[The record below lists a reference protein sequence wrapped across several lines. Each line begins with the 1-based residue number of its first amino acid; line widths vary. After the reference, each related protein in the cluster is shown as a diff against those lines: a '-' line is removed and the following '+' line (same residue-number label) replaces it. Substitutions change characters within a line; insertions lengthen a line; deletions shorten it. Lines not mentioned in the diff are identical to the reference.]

1 MMIEPGLD
9 MIVCT
14 QLTMPNERFRQG
26 PTLHVEQGQ
35 RRQGGAFDW
44 HVRHLN
50 SRLEP
55 VDFGTVLAHRLQRE
69 PLLCLAARAAW
80 SLWNDDTP
88 FEELEDYV
96 GLVVEV
102 TYGDDNVATIYVEL
116 DEASGRYTG
125 SAAPCF
131 ELSLATFD
139 SRGRRDAGHWV
150 RSVLNEVAFGD
161 VKPLPPVSRGA
172 TLRTLPA
179 CWKEGAESA
188 KDSVLIY
195 FL

>member
-1 MMIEPGLD
+1 MIEPGLD

-14 QLTMPNERFRQG
+14 QLTMPDERFRQG
-26 PTLHVEQGQ
+26 PTLRVEQGR
-35 RRQGGAFDW
+35 RRQSGAFDW

-55 VDFGTVLAHRLQRE
+55 VDFSTVFSHRLQRE

-88 FEELEDYV
+88 FEELEDYA

-102 TYGDDNVATIYVEL
+102 TYGEENVATIFVEV
-116 DEASGRYTG
+116 DKAGSRYSG
-125 SAAPCF
+125 AAAESF

-139 SRGRRDAGHWV
+139 CRGRRDARHWI
-150 RSVLNEVAFGD
+150 RSVLNEVAFGE
-161 VKPLPPVSRGA
+161 VQPPPQLSRGKEC
-172 TLRTLPA
+172 RTLPP
-179 CWKEGAESA
+179 CWVPGAEAPKS
-188 KDSVLIY
+188 SLFIY
-195 FL
+195 YI